1 MFFLDQ
7 IHIPENNFSVT
18 ISDIVSVAVVVI
30 VLVTAAV
37 FLIDHFTNKKN
48 K

>member
-1 MFFLDQ
+1 MFFLDKVS
-7 IHIPENNFSVT
+7 IPENNFSMTMGELVT
-18 ISDIVSVAVVVI
+18 VAIVVI